1 MIIWHNPRWLR
12 WIASWMMLA
21 AIALIVLSCARWVV
35 DRAFFNIVKIDV
47 VAISNVPLQQID
59 STVLT
64 TVQLGE
70 LKGGLF
76 RADLAKVKRAFEATP
91 WVRRANVRRVWPNRL
106 QVEIEEHRAMA
117 LWDDGRIVNTFGEL
131 FTANSAA
138 LENESDLPNL
148 SGPQGTH
155 SEVTKRW
162 QEVNEWVAPLSRRV
176 VDLTLSERHA
186 WQVELDD
193 GMVLLLGRDQG
204 TQIKERFVRMVQ
216 VLPEVQQRLGRTA
229 VQIDLRHPEG
239 FAIKAPRIDRVST
252 SSASSENR
260 SENSNQVPVD
270 EPKVNNRPTK
280 SSSKKQQG

>member
-1 MIIWHNPRWLR
+1 MMIWHNARLLR

-21 AIALIVLSCARWVV
+21 AIGLIVLSCARWIV
-35 DRAFFNIVKIDV
+35 DRAFFNIVKIEV
-47 VAISNVPLQQID
+47 VAIPGVPLQQID

-76 RADLAKVKRAFEATP
+76 RADLAKVKRAFESTP

-106 QVEIEEHRAMA
+106 QVEVEEHRAMA

-138 LENESDLPNL
+138 LENESELPNL

-155 SEVTKRW
+155 AEVTKRW
-162 QEVNEWVAPLSRRV
+162 QEITEWVAPLSRRV
-176 VDLTLSERHA
+176 IDLTLSERHA

-216 VLPEVQQRLGRTA
+216 VLPEVQQRLGRAA

-239 FAIKAPRIDRVST
+239 FAIKAPRIDRVS
-252 SSASSENR
+252 SSGANNST
-260 SENSNQVPVD
+260 NSNQAPVD
-270 EPKVNNRPTK
+270 EPSVNNRPTK

>member
-1 MIIWHNPRWLR
+1 MIIWHNLRLLR

-21 AIALIVLSCARWVV
+21 AIALIVLSCARWIV
-35 DRAFFNIVKIDV
+35 DRTFFNIVKIEV
-47 VAISNVPLQQID
+47 VAVPNLPLQQID
-59 STVLT
+59 ATVLT

-70 LKGGLF
+70 INGGLF
-76 RADLAKVKRAFEATP
+76 RADLTKVKRAFEATP

-131 FTANSAA
+131 FSANSAA

-155 SEVTKRW
+155 TEVTKRW
-162 QEVNEWVAPLSRRV
+162 QEINEWVTPLSRHV

-193 GMVLLLGRDQG
+193 GMVLLLGRDHG
-204 TQIKERFVRMVQ
+204 TQIKERFLRMVQ

-252 SSASSENR
+252 NASSN
-260 SENSNQVPVD
+260 SENKVPVD
-270 EPKVNNRPTK
+270 EPSESNRPTK

>member
-1 MIIWHNPRWLR
+1 MIIWHSPRLLR

-21 AIALIVLSCARWVV
+21 AMLLIVVACARWLM
-35 DRAFFNIVKIDV
+35 DRAFFTITKIEV
-47 VAISNVPLQQID
+47 VAVPSIPLQQLD

-70 LKGGLF
+70 IKGGLF
-76 RADLAKVKRAFEATP
+76 RANLGKVKQAFEATP

-131 FTANSAA
+131 FSANSAA
-138 LENESDLPNL
+138 LENESELPNL

-162 QEVNEWVAPLSRRV
+162 QEINEWVLPLNRHV
-176 VDLTLSERHA
+176 IDLTLSERHA

-193 GMVLLLGRDQG
+193 GLVLLLGRDHG
-204 TQIKERFVRMVQ
+204 TQIKDRFVRMVQ
-216 VLPEVQQRLGRTA
+216 VLPEVQQKIGRA
-229 VQIDLRHPEG
+229 PVQIDLRHPEG
-239 FAIKAPRIDRVST
+239 FAVKAPRIDRISST
-252 SSASSENR
+252 DGGADEQAVQPK
-260 SENSNQVPVD
+260 ENSR
-270 EPKVNNRPTK
+270 EKNRPTK
-280 SSSKKQQG
+280 SSPKKQQG